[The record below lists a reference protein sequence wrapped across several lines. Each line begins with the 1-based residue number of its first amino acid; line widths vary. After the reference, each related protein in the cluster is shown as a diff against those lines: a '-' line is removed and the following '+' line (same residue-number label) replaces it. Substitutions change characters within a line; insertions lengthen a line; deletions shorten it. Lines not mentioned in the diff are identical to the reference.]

1 MKRILCFG
9 DSNTWGYVPL
19 SALERYPEEVRW
31 AGVLQSKL
39 GSEYRVIEEGQNGRT
54 TVFDDPFETI
64 CKNGSRHL
72 PVLLE
77 SHKPLD
83 LVLIMLGTND
93 LKTHF
98 RQNAHT
104 IAAGAGELAE
114 RVLASEAGP
123 VQGAPKVMLIAP
135 AEVADAQCPFGHKF
149 DGTHETSK
157 GFAQAYQEVA
167 QALAIPFF
175 SAAEHVSVPTT
186 DCIHFDAAG
195 HTALGSAA
203 AQAVKKIV

>member
-9 DSNTWGYVPL
+9 DSNTWGYMPL
-19 SALERYPEEVRW
+19 SALERYPDEARW

-64 CKNGSRHL
+64 CKNGSKHL

-83 LVLIMLGTND
+83 LVVIMLGTND

-104 IAAGAGELAE
+104 IAAGAGVLVN
-114 RVLASEAGP
+114 RVLESEAGP
-123 VQGAPKVMLIAP
+123 ALSAPKVLLIAP

-149 DGTHETSK
+149 DGTHEISK
-157 GFAQAYQEVA
+157 SFAHAYEEVA
-167 QALAIPFF
+167 QTLEIPFLN
-175 SAAEHVSVPTT
+175 AAEHVSVPTT

-195 HTALGSAA
+195 HAALGAA
-203 AQAVKKIV
+203 VTRAVKKIV